1 MASEI
6 SLENRRLLNPA
17 FAGLVLIRAI
27 NGFFRE
33 TKNGFPYIYSYLILP
48 LVLHPETR
56 ERLPQAVV
64 TRLPSWAE
72 RNGDIT
78 ALLPRRVADFAP
90 ATREALFLSTTTG
103 LIRLGKAAELT
114 SSVTDKAL
122 LNFEKNSV
130 SEEVATCLHKA
141 NFVGRW
147 LATSGTST
155 TVLTVLGV
163 QI

>member
-1 MASEI
+1 MAANI

-17 FAGLVLIRAI
+17 FAGLVLIRAV
-27 NGFFRE
+27 NGFNRE
-33 TKNGFPYIYSYLILP
+33 TKSGFPYIYSYLVLP

-56 ERLPQAVV
+56 ERLPQAIT

-72 RNGDIT
+72 RNSEIT
-78 ALLPRRVADFAP
+78 ALLPRRVADLAP
-90 ATREALFLSTTTG
+90 ATREALFLAATTQ
-103 LIRLGKAAELT
+103 LITLGASAEIT
-114 SSVTDKAL
+114 SAVAEKTLS
-122 LNFEKNSV
+122 NFEKNSA
-130 SEEVATCLHKA
+130 STEVEACLNKA

-147 LATSGTST
+147 LATSGTSA

>member
-1 MASEI
+1 MSSEI

-33 TKNGFPYIYSYLILP
+33 AKIGFPYIYSYLILP

-56 ERLPQAVV
+56 ERLPQAIV

-72 RNGDIT
+72 RNSELT
-78 ALLPRRVADFAP
+78 ALLPRRVADLAP
-90 ATREALFLSTTTG
+90 ATREALFLATTTG
-103 LIRLGKAAELT
+103 LITLGKSAELMST
-114 SSVTDKAL
+114 VTEKVL
-122 LNFEKNSV
+122 TGFEKNS
-130 SEEVATCLHKA
+130 SSGEVGACLHKA

-147 LATSGTST
+147 LATSGTSA

>member
-1 MASEI
+1 MASDI

-17 FAGLVLIRAI
+17 FAGLVLIRAV

-33 TKNGFPYIYSYLILP
+33 TKSGFPYIYSYLILP

-56 ERLPQAVV
+56 ERLPLAIV
-64 TRLPSWAE
+64 TRLPSWTE
-72 RNGDIT
+72 RNSEIT
-78 ALLPRRVADFAP
+78 ALLPRRVADLAP
-90 ATREALFLSTTTG
+90 ATREALFLAATTG
-103 LIRLGKAAELT
+103 LITLGKSAELI
-114 SSVTDKAL
+114 SAVTDKTL

-130 SEEVATCLHKA
+130 SGEVGTCLHKA

-147 LATSGTST
+147 LATSGTSA